1 MVLDSSGY
9 VEGLWDEAEILF
21 LASIGKVASVNKDE
35 KAIIVTARK
44 RLRLPIYDPRYGT
57 HSISQSGLDHL
68 SRPGPRVQTVS
79 TRRRVHSIHSIGE
92 DKIFRNC

>member
-1 MVLDSSGY
+1 MVLESSGY

-21 LASIGKVASVNKDE
+21 MASSVGQQR
-35 KAIIVTARK
+35 RK
-44 RLRLPIYDPRYGT
+44 GDRDRDGAKKIKIAHLRSEAGT